1 MKKIIKDY
9 FKRTRHHLHAGVGII
24 GGFLASL
31 ALSWVWIGFRNLDA
45 LDKAILF
52 IAPAFIIGYAWE
64 RYQGIINKWDIFVS
78 GVAICLGV
86 YLGGL
91 LFNWILNH
99 LL

>member
-1 MKKIIKDY
+1 MKNY
-9 FKRTRHHLHAGVGII
+9 FKKTRHHLHAGVGIT
-24 GGFLASL
+24 GGFLTSL
-31 ALSWVWIGFRNLDA
+31 SLSWVWLGFRNLDA

-52 IAPAFIIGYAWE
+52 LPLAFVIGYAWE

-91 LFNWILNH
+91 LF
-99 LL
+99 

>member
-1 MKKIIKDY
+1 MKNKIKNY

-64 RYQGIINKWDIFVS
+64 RYQGKINKWDIFVS
-78 GVAICLGV
+78 GISICLGV

-91 LFNWILNH
+91 LF
-99 LL
+99 

>member
-1 MKKIIKDY
+1 MKKIKNY
-9 FKRTRHHLHAGVGII
+9 FKRTRHHLHAIVGII

-31 ALSWVWIGFRNLDA
+31 ALSWVWIGFRNLDS

-52 IAPAFIIGYAWE
+52 IAPAFVIGYAWE

-78 GVAICLGV
+78 GFAICLGV

-91 LFNWILNH
+91 LF
-99 LL
+99 

>member
-1 MKKIIKDY
+1 MKNKIKNY

-91 LFNWILNH
+91 LF
-99 LL
+99 

>member
-1 MKKIIKDY
+1 MKKIKNY
-9 FKRTRHHLHAGVGII
+9 FKRTRHHLHAGVGITA
-24 GGFLASL
+24 GFLTSL
-31 ALSWVWIGFRNLDA
+31 ALSWFWLGFRNLEA

-52 IAPAFIIGYAWE
+52 LPLAFVIGYAWE

-91 LFNWILNH
+91 LF
-99 LL
+99 

>member
-1 MKKIIKDY
+1 MKKFKAY
-9 FKRTRHHLHAGVGII
+9 LKRTRHHLHAGVGII

-52 IAPAFIIGYAWE
+52 ICPAFVIGYAWE

-91 LFNWILNH
+91 LFLISTIK
-99 LL
+99 